1 MNNPDTLGLIH
12 DSLFR
17 KDDTLTPK
25 QTELLRRYEAAFT
38 IWLDKPWM
46 SDKEIRNFLMHKY
59 CISSSQAYQDIKNLQ
74 FLFGKV
80 RNASKE
86 WYRYM
91 ANELVK
97 EALSGL
103 EIKDLDGEAISDAQE
118 SDLYILDRTYVR
130 NKVMLA
136 TAKIA
141 AAEALVKINRLN
153 KIDAD
158 PFDWDQLKLP
168 EFEPTNDP
176 VEAGILTGTSRA
188 ELAAK
193 IKKMEEKYSEVIE
206 IKDVPYEPVSGD

>member
-1 MNNPDTLGLIH
+1 MAKSDTLGLIH
-12 DSLFR
+12 DNLFR
-17 KDDTLTPK
+17 RDETLTQK
-25 QTELLRRYEAAFT
+25 QKELLQRYEAAFT

-46 SDKEIRNFLMHKY
+46 SDKDIRNFLTDRY
-59 CISSSQAYQDIKNLQ
+59 GISMTQAYQDIKNLQ

-97 EALSGL
+97 EAINELSSA
-103 EIKDLDGEAISDAQE
+103 DGDIDCMKPAVLSAG
-118 SDLYILDRTYVR
+118 
-130 NKVMLA
+130 
-136 TAKIA
+136 AKIA

-158 PFDWDQLKLP
+158 PFDWDQIKLP

-176 VEAGILTGTSRA
+176 VEAGILTGTTRT
-188 ELAAK
+188 ELAEK
-193 IKKMEEKYSEVIE
+193 IRKMEEKYAEVIE
-206 IKDVPYEPVSGD
+206 IKDVSYESVSGD